1 MCFENSDPSVTTV
14 KPKNSKNSMDI
25 VKLDVMLS
33 FTTTYASM
41 KSKQYKVL
49 TLPISL

>member
-33 FTTTYASM
+33 FTTYASM